1 MDFNFSSKWQAGEYR
16 RVSELLTVMQFMA
29 ACRHSHVAFQTSN
42 TGLYIKVFTDTEE
55 ESEQA
60 CDFVRQFLCPQWVYN
75 HQALT
80 SEVGDFCVDTFSYEF
95 QEWGE

>member
-16 RVSELLTVMQFMA
+16 RVSELLTVVQFMA
-29 ACRHSHVAFQTSN
+29 ACRHSHVAVQTSD
-42 TGLYIKVFTDTEE
+42 TGLSIKVFTDTEE

-60 CDFVRQFLCPQWVYN
+60 CEFVRQFLTPQWVYD
-75 HQALT
+75 HKALT
-80 SEVGDFCVDTFSYEF
+80 SEVGDFCVDTFSYKF

>member
-1 MDFNFSSKWQAGEYR
+1 MDFNFSSKWQPGEYR
-16 RVSELLTVMQFMA
+16 RVSELLTVVQFMA
-29 ACRHSHVAFQTSN
+29 ACRHSHVAVQTSD
-42 TGLYIKVFTDTEE
+42 TRLSIKVFTDTEE

-75 HQALT
+75 HQALNY
-80 SEVGDFCVDTFSYEF
+80 EGGDFCVDTFSYEF